1 MNAVDYVIIA
11 LLLVSAGIGAW
22 RGAIREIIN
31 IASWVVAFI
40 VAHAFSTDLAP
51 YFADWMADPVYRL
64 VVAWIVI
71 FLAVLIFASL
81 LASLL
86 SELVRKLGLSGLDRL
101 LGAIFGAVRGL
112 LVVLVLALAAGM
124 TKFPQSAL
132 WKSAALTPPLEVAA
146 LYARALLPQSVASK
160 ILYRLPHAAS
170 VRGVAQGSSNKVE
183 SIEAF
188 PCAALLES
196 FQRVRSISSC
206 MTG

>member
-1 MNAVDYVIIA
+1 MNAVDYIIIA

-22 RGAIREIIN
+22 RGAIREVIN

-51 YFADWMADPVYRL
+51 YFADWMAEPVYRL

-71 FLAVLIFASL
+71 FVAILMFASL

-101 LGAIFGAVRGL
+101 LGTIFGVVRGL

-124 TKFPQSAL
+124 TKFPQSTL

-146 LYARALLPQSVASK
+146 LYARALLPQSMASK
-160 ILYRLPHAAS
+160 ILYRMPHAAS
-170 VRGVAQGSSNKVE
+170 A
-183 SIEAF
+183 
-188 PCAALLES
+188 
-196 FQRVRSISSC
+196 
-206 MTG
+206 